1 MRYKI
6 TDKPIIIDGIKFTEN
21 FDIICQTCT
30 RNNPCFQQCNQVYK
44 EIIKYLFNNLQRKTA
59 ECEELSNT
67 SSKYYVQVLD
77 ERDKLREEVAK
88 FNEKLELIATCGTG
102 PLKEQNKRYKH
113 ALEEIEGIVNKKTE
127 IPICDECAYRNIP
140 ECKENCMQDVL
151 GEILD
156 IISKAKGE
164 EK

>member
-1 MRYKI
+1 MNEYCK
-6 TDKPIIIDGIKFTEN
+6 N
-21 FDIICQTCT
+21 
-30 RNNPCFQQCNQVYK
+30 
-44 EIIKYLFNNLQRKTA
+44 
-59 ECEELSNT
+59 CEELRNT

-156 IISKAKGE
+156 IISKARE
-164 EK
+164 E

>member
-1 MRYKI
+1 MNTLKNGGDIRQLAKNGYQ
-6 TDKPIIIDGIKFTEN
+6 DGL
-21 FDIICQTCT
+21 
-30 RNNPCFQQCNQVYK
+30 RNNK
-44 EIIKYLFNNLQRKTA
+44 
-59 ECEELSNT
+59 
-67 SSKYYVQVLD
+67 
-77 ERDKLREEVAK
+77 KLIE
-88 FNEKLELIATCGTG
+88 
-102 PLKEQNKRYKH
+102 YKH

>member
-1 MRYKI
+1 MSEYCKNCEQLKKENEYLKEWRRHSATCQECYE
-6 TDKPIIIDGIKFTEN
+6 DGYQ
-21 FDIICQTCT
+21 DGL
-30 RNNPCFQQCNQVYK
+30 RNNK
-44 EIIKYLFNNLQRKTA
+44 
-59 ECEELSNT
+59 
-67 SSKYYVQVLD
+67 
-77 ERDKLREEVAK
+77 KLIE
-88 FNEKLELIATCGTG
+88 
-102 PLKEQNKRYKH
+102 YKH

>member
-1 MRYKI
+1 MSEYCK
-6 TDKPIIIDGIKFTEN
+6 N
-21 FDIICQTCT
+21 
-30 RNNPCFQQCNQVYK
+30 
-44 EIIKYLFNNLQRKTA
+44 
-59 ECEELSNT
+59 CEELLKRATVAEDNFACE
-67 SSKYYVQVLD
+67 VQARLYHQTKWL
-77 ERDKLREEVAK
+77 EYSEEC
-88 FNEKLELIATCGTG
+88 EK
-102 PLKEQNKRYKH
+102 YKH

-164 EK
+164 E

>member
-1 MRYKI
+1 MREYCKNCKKLQ
-6 TDKPIIIDGIKFTEN
+6 DVIDVKNSLYQKMADNFMTAHTE
-21 FDIICQTCT
+21 
-30 RNNPCFQQCNQVYK
+30 
-44 EIIKYLFNNLQRKTA
+44 
-59 ECEELSNT
+59 S
-67 SSKYYVQVLD
+67 
-77 ERDKLREEVAK
+77 
-88 FNEKLELIATCGTG
+88 
-102 PLKEQNKRYKH
+102 KRYKQ